1 VKLHSF
7 EYPPSQ
13 QIHLESISETVPVYQ
28 GHVRINR
35 EIRTRKCSEAGG
47 QIPGEL
53 ILKGSL
59 QYQACDDKKCFIPQN
74 VPLEWRFRFEGLD
87 WERAP
92 ADLQHKPR

>member
-1 VKLHSF
+1 VA
-7 EYPPSQ
+7 
-13 QIHLESISETVPVYQ
+13 VYQ

-35 EIRTRKCSEAGG
+35 EVIFGPENALKPLVSSS
-47 QIPGEL
+47 GEL

-59 QYQACDDKKCFIPQN
+59 QYQACDDKKCFIVQS

-92 ADLQHKPR
+92 ADWQHKPR